1 MRRHGATP
9 NAMLQGGTAGCN
21 AVQPQCNQ
29 PSATRSNAKHRRA
42 SEPAA
47 ESSSGSDGE
56 EEEDDEEDEGESG
69 TEEESSESDEASAT
83 WTVRFLKPAD
93 GAPPRSLCFAIGS
106 LREPLTKSSEEFR
119 SVA

>member
-1 MRRHGATP
+1 MPLLHG
-9 NAMLQGGTAGCN
+9 
-21 AVQPQCNQ
+21 
-29 PSATRSNAKHRRA
+29 RSNAKHRRA

-56 EEEDDEEDEGESG
+56 EEDEDEDEGESE

-93 GAPPRSLCFAIGS
+93 GAPPRSVCFAIGS
-106 LREPLTKSSEEFR
+106 LREPLTKSREEFR

>member
-1 MRRHGATP
+1 MPLLHG
-9 NAMLQGGTAGCN
+9 
-21 AVQPQCNQ
+21 
-29 PSATRSNAKHRRA
+29 RSNAKHRRA

-56 EEEDDEEDEGESG
+56 EEEDDDEEDEGESG

-93 GAPPRSLCFAIGS
+93 GAPPRSVCFAIGS
-106 LREPLTKSSEEFR
+106 LREPLTKSREEFR

>member
-1 MRRHGATP
+1 MPLLHG
-9 NAMLQGGTAGCN
+9 
-21 AVQPQCNQ
+21 
-29 PSATRSNAKHRRA
+29 RSNAKHRKE

-56 EEEDDEEDEGESG
+56 EEEDEGEAG
-69 TEEESSESDEASAT
+69 TEEDSSESDEASAT

-93 GAPPRSLCFAIGS
+93 GAPPRSVCFAIGS
-106 LREPLTKSSEEFR
+106 LREPLTKSREEFR